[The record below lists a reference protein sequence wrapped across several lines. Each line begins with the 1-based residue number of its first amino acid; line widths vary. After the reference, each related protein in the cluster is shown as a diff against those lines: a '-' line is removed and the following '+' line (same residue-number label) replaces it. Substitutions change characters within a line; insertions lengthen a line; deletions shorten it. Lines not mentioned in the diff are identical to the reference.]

1 MQTVLS
7 DPHNINRILKTQS
20 TVKSNVLDLFHVNRP
35 VFQVSDRT
43 RTSRRKQMSFQ
54 GKLKIESGL
63 SYLLTKLSRLYTIV

>member
-7 DPHNINRILKTQS
+7 DPHNINIILKTQS
-20 TVKSNVLDLFHVNRP
+20 TVKSNVLDLFHVNTP

-63 SYLLTKLSRLYTIV
+63 SYLLTKLSRLY